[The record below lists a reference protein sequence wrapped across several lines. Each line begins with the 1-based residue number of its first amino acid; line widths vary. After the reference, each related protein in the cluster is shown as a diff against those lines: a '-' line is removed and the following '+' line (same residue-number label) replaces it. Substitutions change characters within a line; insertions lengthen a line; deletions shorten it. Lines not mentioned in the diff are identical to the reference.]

1 MCDNE
6 TVLIQYKERK
16 MVGGGGGGRRDN
28 EWNGRKGIIGY
39 TYRKTELVI

>member
-6 TVLIQYKERK
+6 MVLIQYKERTI
-16 MVGGGGGGRRDN
+16 GGVRGDN
-28 EWNGRKGIIGY
+28 EGNGRGVIIGY